1 MANWLTHGYPSML
14 WLTISALMIGLYV
27 AGVVKLRRGGNAWPV
42 HRTVLWLLGAF
53 LLAFLTSGG
62 PAVYGRMSFSAH
74 MIQHMSLMVPLPL
87 LLVAGAPVTLAMRAL
102 TARRDKSF
110 GPREVLL
117 ALVHSRFLGI
127 VGQPVVA
134 AVIFTGSLIVFYYTS
149 LFEVAMFTH
158 IGHVLMTV
166 HFLLDRLPVHLVA
179 GRHRP
184 GAEAAGVPDP
194 VVDPVD
200 HDGLPRLLRAVA
212 DAVRRAD
219 RPGLVARARPDR

>member
-1 MANWLTHGYPSML
+1 ML

-27 AGVVKLRRGGNAWPV
+27 AGVVKLRRGGDAWPV

-87 LLVAGAPVTLAMRAL
+87 LLVVGAPVTLAC
-102 TARRDKSF
+102 ARCRPGRDKSF
-110 GPREVLL
+110 GPREMLL
-117 ALVHSRFLGI
+117 ALVHSRFLACI
-127 VGQPVVA
+127 GQPVVA

-166 HFLLDRLPVHLVA
+166 HFLLAGYLFIWSP

-194 VVDPVD
+194 AV
-200 HDGLPRLLRAVA
+200 LILLITMAFHAFFGICR
-212 DAVRRAD
+212 
-219 RPGLVARARPDR
+219 